1 MIQKP
6 STCELCAMYKKGR
19 AFVPLTLVALQA
31 KPRLLIQ
38 GEAPGQDEA
47 DDGQAFV
54 GRAGTVL
61 KYKVLPLAGVKAEQ
75 CAFDNTLRCQPPD
88 NKYPVGKDRTSAEL
102 CCRQY
107 DSWHKFPLDVPLLC
121 VGGKAGKMY
130 LGSEAVTD
138 YHGHIES
145 INGRLTGFTLHPS
158 YVARLPNLMPVIVR
172 ETSNLL
178 QASRNPDVLTRPA
191 VYKGG
196 LPYHDG
202 AMVFDL
208 EWADKIN
215 VVGVAYNGREAFSSF
230 DVEPSIDVINRHIN
244 EGNRIGGHNIID
256 ADLPMLGMQPKSWH
270 QDKVFDTMIVAHL
283 VHAHLAGSGFLD
295 LGGLVR
301 YYFPTPDWKR
311 EKADLLQYNG
321 LDCAYNYRLYEA
333 LCDDL
338 TITDQWHL
346 VEPQQE
352 LARLCHMMGRTG
364 VRINVDELKKL
375 VEARKIEQD
384 ALLKE
389 LPINPNSVPQIKK
402 FAREQGIKIADAQ
415 YETLQRQ
422 KGKSPEFDKLIQY
435 REDIKS
441 ISTWFPYEED
451 DDGNFVA
458 ADERL
463 YPSFNP
469 TGTEVARLSSSG
481 PNFQNIP
488 PHLRYLILPD
498 REDEELVAFDAKQIE
513 NRTVSWIA
521 GDHEALESWKQY
533 DPYRYVASL
542 IFNKRYEDVTPDE
555 RALGKTTELATIY
568 CESEHNLATRLFGNR
583 KRDSVAQ
590 ARRLQAQYYAARPKI
605 RVWQQQI
612 ERQMERQEIQLRNP
626 YGRVRFVY
634 THSVRESLKRGCHY
648 LGCSTAAQTVNLRA
662 VWIWKELKLVPK
674 LIVHD
679 EIWWSVPRGDSKLVE
694 RIIEILHEPVKEMNG
709 LVVPWERKEYKR

>member
-1 MIQKP
+1 
-6 STCELCAMYKKGR
+6 
-19 AFVPLTLVALQA
+19 
-31 KPRLLIQ
+31 
-38 GEAPGQDEA
+38 
-47 DDGQAFV
+47 
-54 GRAGTVL
+54 
-61 KYKVLPLAGVKAEQ
+61 
-75 CAFDNTLRCQPPD
+75 
-88 NKYPVGKDRTSAEL
+88 
-102 CCRQY
+102 
-107 DSWHKFPLDVPLLC
+107 
-121 VGGKAGKMY
+121 MY

-138 YHGHIES
+138 YHGHIET
-145 INGRLTGFTLHPS
+145 INGRLMGFTLHPS
-158 YVARLPNLMPVIVR
+158 YVSRLPNLMPVIVR

-178 QASRNPDVLTRPA
+178 QAARNPSILERPQ
-191 VYKGG
+191 VYKGTI
-196 LPYHDG
+196 PDFDEP
-202 AMVFDL
+202 MVFDL
-208 EWADKIN
+208 EWDDKIN
-215 VVGVAYNGREAFSSF
+215 VVGVAYNGATAFSSY
-230 DVEPSIDVINRHIN
+230 DVDAGVDVIRRQI
-244 EGNRIGGHNIID
+244 ERGQLIAGHNIID

-270 QDKVFDTMIVAHL
+270 PAFVFDTMIVADL

-311 EKADLLQYNG
+311 EKSDLLQYNG
-321 LDCAYNYRLYEA
+321 LDCAYNYRLYKA
-333 LCDDL
+333 LCGDL

-346 VEPQQE
+346 VESQQE
-352 LARLCHMMGRTG
+352 LARLCHIMGRTG

-375 VEARKIEQD
+375 VEARKVEQGI
-384 ALLKE
+384 LLKE
-389 LPINPNSVPQIKK
+389 LSINPNSPSQIVKW
-402 FAREQGIKIADAQ
+402 ARSLKINIKDAQ

-422 KGKSPEFDKLIQY
+422 KGKSAEFDKLIQY
-435 REDIKS
+435 REDVKS

-451 DDGNFVA
+451 DDGNFMA
-458 ADERL
+458 ANERI

-498 REDEELVAFDAKQIE
+498 NEDEELVAFDAKQIE

-521 GDHEALESWKQY
+521 GDHEALENWKSY

-542 IFNKRYEDVTPDE
+542 IFDKGYKNVTEEE

-590 ARRLQAQYYAARPKI
+590 ARKLQAQYYAARPKI
-605 RVWQQQI
+605 RAWQQQI

-648 LGCSTAAQTVNLRA
+648 LGCSTAADTVNRRA
-662 VWIWKELKLVPK
+662 VWVWKELGPVPK

-679 EIWWSVPRGDSKLVE
+679 EIWWSVPKGDSKLVK
-694 RIIEILHEPVKEMNG
+694 RIVEILHEPVKEMNG
-709 LVVPWERKEYKR
+709 LVVPWERKVYAK